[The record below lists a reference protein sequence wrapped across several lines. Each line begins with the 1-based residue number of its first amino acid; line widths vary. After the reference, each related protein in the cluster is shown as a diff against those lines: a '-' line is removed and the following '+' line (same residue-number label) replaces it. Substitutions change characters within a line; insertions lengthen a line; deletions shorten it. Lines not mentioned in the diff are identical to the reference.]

1 MKNYVEDSSM
11 KYLVLIPDGMADYKV
26 EALDNKTP
34 MEAAE
39 KPTMDSLA
47 KKSFYGLVQNVPEG
61 MVPESDTANMAI
73 LSFDPKI
80 YSKGRSPLEA
90 VSMGIKL
97 EGDDVA
103 IRANTVSLSDAEA
116 YEDRIMLDNA
126 ADEITTEEAA
136 ILIDAVNKELSDEQK
151 QLYVG
156 VAYRHCL
163 VWNGAD
169 DKYSFTRPH
178 DIIGR
183 RIGEYLPDDESGKI
197 YLDFMKA
204 TCEILDKH
212 PLNEERRKRG
222 KLPANSLWLW
232 SPGKPLTLPSF
243 EEKFGMKATAIS
255 AVDLIKGIG
264 ICAKMDSIDVEG
276 ATGTAYTNYKGKAD
290 ATIEAFKNGS
300 DLVYLH
306 FEGPDEHGHA
316 GQADIKTKSIELID
330 SEALAPILEYLRSTG
345 EDFGIMILPDHPTPI
360 KVRTH
365 THEPVPY
372 IIYSSKNETRGV
384 DIYTEESC
392 RDGVYLPDGWKLMEY
407 FFELC
412 K

>member
-1 MKNYVEDSSM
+1 M
-11 KYLVLIPDGMADYKV
+11 KYLVLIPDGMADYPV
-26 EALDNKTP
+26 ESLNNKTP
-34 MEAAE
+34 MEAAY
-39 KPTMDSLA
+39 KPNMDLLA
-47 KKSFYGLVQNVPEG
+47 NKAYYGLVQNVPEG

-97 EGDDVA
+97 VGDDVA
-103 IRANTVSLSDAEA
+103 IRANTVSLSDGDCF
-116 YEDRIMLDNA
+116 EDRIMLDNA

-136 ILIDAVNKELSDEQK
+136 LLIDAVNKELSDEFK
-151 QLYVG
+151 KLYVG

-163 VWNGAD
+163 VWKGAD

-178 DIIGR
+178 DIIGK
-183 RIGEYLPDDESGKI
+183 RIGEYLPDSQRGKV

-204 TCEILDKH
+204 TCDILDHH
-212 PLNEERRKRG
+212 PLNEDRRKRG

-243 EEKFGMKATAIS
+243 EEKFGLKATAIS

-264 ICAKMDSIDVEG
+264 ICAEMETVDVEG
-276 ATGTAYTNYKGKAD
+276 ATGTVNTNYEGKAK
-290 ATIEAFKNGS
+290 ATIDAFKNGS

-316 GQADIKTKSIELID
+316 GQPDVKTKSIELID
-330 SEALAPILEYLRSTG
+330 SKALAPILEYLKNCG
-345 EDFGIMILPDHPTPI
+345 EDFGILILPDHPTPVS
-360 KVRTH
+360 VRTH

-372 IIYSSKNETRGV
+372 VIYSSKNETHGV
-384 DIYTEESC
+384 DVYSEVSC
-392 RDGVYLPDGWKLMEY
+392 KGGVYIPDGSKLMEY
-407 FFELC
+407 FIDIC